1 MNGAAPTIL
10 VADDHP
16 LFREALKGAVSRL
29 LPGAHLVESDS
40 ADGLFASAE
49 AHPDAD
55 LVLLDLNMPGAHG
68 FSALVH
74 LRAVQP
80 QLPVIVVSAR
90 EEARVV
96 RRALDHGAAGFIPKS
111 SDPGTI
117 RDAIAT
123 VLDGG
128 HWAPPQA
135 EHSEGLAPE
144 EAQVAAR
151 LQELTPQQFRVLGM
165 LGSGLLNKQIAH
177 ALGVSEATVKAH
189 MTAILRKLGA
199 SNRTQAVLMAGR
211 LAVDP
216 QPADAELDQGP

>member
-1 MNGAAPTIL
+1 MPNTPTIL

-16 LFREALKGAVSRL
+16 LFREALKGAVSKL
-29 LPGAHLVESDS
+29 LPQARLVESDS
-40 ADGLFASAE
+40 AEGLLASAE
-49 AHPDAD
+49 AHPEAD

-80 QLPVIVVSAR
+80 QLPVVVVSAR
-90 EEARVV
+90 EEPSVV
-96 RRALDHGAAGFIPKS
+96 RRALEHGAAGFIPKS
-111 SDPGTI
+111 SDPATI
-117 RDAIAT
+117 RAAIAA

-128 HWAPPQA
+128 QWAPVQA
-135 EHSEGLAPE
+135 DAAEGLAPE
-144 EAQVAAR
+144 EARVAER
-151 LQELTPQQFRVLGM
+151 LRELTPQQFKVLGM

-199 SNRTQAVLMAGR
+199 SNRTQAILMAGR

-216 QPADAELDQGP
+216 DAATSVPADGG